1 MDRKLLDQ
9 VQDGDPIAVALR
21 GGAGWIH
28 GRIAWRREDVML
40 LEVTQGSLPEQTP
53 YALIFLND
61 VSALGVPREIEPPTP
76 EARKT
81 GFAAGSSG

>member
-9 VQDGDPIAVALR
+9 LEDSDAVSVALR

-28 GRIAWRREDVML
+28 GQIVWRREDVML
-40 LEVTQGSLPEQTP
+40 LKVTEGSLPEATP
-53 YALIFLND
+53 YALIFLGE
-61 VSALGVPREIEPPTP
+61 VTALAVPREFEPPAP

-81 GFAAGSSG
+81 GFATGS